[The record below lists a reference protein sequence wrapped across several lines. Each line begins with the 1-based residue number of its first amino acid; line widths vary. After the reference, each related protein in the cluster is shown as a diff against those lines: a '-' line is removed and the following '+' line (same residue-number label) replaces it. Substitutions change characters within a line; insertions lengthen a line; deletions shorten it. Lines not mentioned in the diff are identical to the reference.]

1 MIVFLISTPP
11 TQTNLDCR
19 GEYLVDKNNEDVIKK
34 IKLNGVSI
42 TLLGTAHVSKESVA
56 LVEEQILSKE
66 FDCIAV
72 ELCPARYENLKNKSW
87 WKNLDIYEV
96 FKKKKASLLL
106 INLALSAYQRR
117 LADKVG
123 VEAGKEMMRAIELA
137 TENEIRLEVVD
148 RDITTTLHRLV
159 TKVSFWQK
167 IKIFS
172 GLVVGIFVGEEIDKE
187 QIENLKKGDM
197 LHSVIEEFGD
207 SLPQIKKVL
216 IDERDEFMTG
226 KLSMLTKLENPP
238 KNILAIIGAGHL
250 EGMVPSFDK
259 PPNQSEMN
267 ELTKKSPP
275 NRIGYFIGWG
285 ICVLILSMFYVG
297 YQQSPELG
305 WSLVVTWV
313 LINGGFSALGAAL
326 ALAHPVSVLA
336 AFFAAP
342 LTSLNPTIGAGMV
355 VGLVESYLRKPK
367 VADFERLKDDISS
380 FPMWWKNGV
389 ARVLLVF
396 LFANFGS
403 AFGTYVSGASIIKQ
417 ILS

>member
-1 MIVFLISTPP
+1 MIT
-11 TQTNLDCR
+11 
-19 GEYLVDKNNEDVIKK
+19 ENEDI
-34 IKLNGVSI
+34 INIIQLDGTTI
-42 TLLGTAHVSKESVA
+42 TMLGTAHVSKESVA
-56 LVEEQILSKE
+56 LVEEKIMSRD
-66 FDCIAV
+66 FDCVAV
-72 ELCPARYENLKNKSW
+72 ELCPARYENLKNRSW

-96 FKKKKASLLL
+96 FRKKKASLLL

-123 VEAGKEMMRAIELA
+123 VEAGKEMIRATELA
-137 TENEIRLEVVD
+137 LENDIRLEVVD

-172 GLVVGIFVGEEIDKE
+172 GLIAGIFVGDEVDRD

-226 KLSMLTKLENPP
+226 KLSMLAMSENSP
-238 KNILAIIGAGHL
+238 KNILAVVGAGHL
-250 EGMVPSFDK
+250 VGMVPSFKK
-259 PPNQSEMN
+259 PPDQNRMD
-267 ELTKKSPP
+267 ELVRKPP
-275 NRIGYFIGWG
+275 SSRIGYFVGWG
-285 ICVLILSMFYVG
+285 ICVFILGMFYVG

-313 LINGGFSALGAAL
+313 LINGGLSALGATL
-326 ALAHPVSVLA
+326 ALAHPITVIT
-336 AFFAAP
+336 AFLAAP

-367 VADFERLKDDISS
+367 VTDFERLRDDIASL
-380 FPMWWKNGV
+380 PMWWKNGV
-389 ARVLLVF
+389 VRVLLIF
-396 LFANFGS
+396 FFANVGS
-403 AFGTYVSGASIIKQ
+403 AVGTYVAGASIIQQ
-417 ILS
+417 ILG

>member
-1 MIVFLISTPP
+1 LFFLSSFQID
-11 TQTNLDCR
+11 LDHR
-19 GEYLVDKNNEDVIKK
+19 GAYLVDKENEGVIKN
-34 IKLNGVSI
+34 IQLNGVTI

-56 LVEEQILSKE
+56 LVEKKILSKD

-72 ELCPARYENLKNKSW
+72 ELCSARYENLKNRSW

-123 VEAGKEMMRAIELA
+123 VEAGKEMIRATELA
-137 TENEIRLEVVD
+137 AENDIRLEVVD

-172 GLVVGIFVGEEIDKE
+172 GLIVGIFVGEEVDKD

-226 KLSMLTKLENPP
+226 KLSMLTMSENAP
-238 KNILAIIGAGHL
+238 KNILAIVGAGHL
-250 EGMVPSFDK
+250 LGMVPSFDN

-267 ELTKKSPP
+267 ALSTKPP
-275 NRIGYFIGWG
+275 SGRIGYFVGWG
-285 ICVLILSMFYVG
+285 ICILILSMFYVG
-297 YQQSPELG
+297 YQQSPEPG

-313 LINGGFSALGAAL
+313 LINGGLSALGAAF
-326 ALAHPVSVLA
+326 ALAHPVSILA

-355 VGLVESYLRKPK
+355 VGLIESYLRKPK
-367 VADFERLKDDISS
+367 VTDFERLRDDISS

-389 ARVLLVF
+389 VRVLLVF
-396 LFANFGS
+396 FFANVGS
-403 AFGTYVSGASIIKQ
+403 AVGTYVAGASIIQQ

>member
-1 MIVFLISTPP
+1 MD
-11 TQTNLDCR
+11 Q
-19 GEYLVDKNNEDVIKK
+19 NNEDVIKN
-34 IKLNGVSI
+34 IKLNGASI
-42 TLLGTAHVSKESVA
+42 ALLGTAHVSKESVA

-87 WKNLDIYEV
+87 WQNLDIYEV

-148 RDITTTLHRLV
+148 RDITTTLHRLI

-172 GLVVGIFVGEEIDKE
+172 GLVVGIFVGEKIDKE

-238 KNILAIIGAGHL
+238 KNILAIVGAGHL
-250 EGMVPSFDK
+250 VGMVPNFDK

-336 AFFAAP
+336 AFLAAP

-396 LFANFGS
+396 FFANVGS
-403 AFGTYVSGASIIKQ
+403 AFGTYVAGASIIKQ

>member
-1 MIVFLISTPP
+1 M
-11 TQTNLDCR
+11 
-19 GEYLVDKNNEDVIKK
+19 DKDNEDVIKT
-34 IKLNGVSI
+34 IKLNDATI
-42 TLLGTAHVSKESVA
+42 TLIGTAHVSKESVD
-56 LVEEQILSKE
+56 LVEKKILSKD

-123 VEAGKEMMRAIELA
+123 VEAGKEMIRATELA
-137 TENEIRLEVVD
+137 AENDIRLEVVD

-159 TKVSFWQK
+159 TTVSFWQK

-172 GLVVGIFVGEEIDKE
+172 GLIAGIFVGEEVDKD
-187 QIENLKKGDM
+187 QIESLKKGDM
-197 LHSVIEEFGD
+197 LHSVIEEFGE

-216 IDERDEFMTG
+216 IDERDEFMAG
-226 KLSMLTKLENPP
+226 KLSMLTASENPP
-238 KNILAIIGAGHL
+238 KNILAIVGAGHL
-250 EGMVPSFDK
+250 VGMVPGLDN
-259 PPNQSEMN
+259 PPNESQMI
-267 ELTKKSPP
+267 ELTKKPP
-275 NRIGYFIGWG
+275 SGRVGFYIGWG
-285 ICVLILSMFYVG
+285 VCIIILSMFYVG

-305 WSLVVTWV
+305 WSLIVTWV
-313 LINGGFSALGAAL
+313 LINGGLSALGAAL

-336 AFFAAP
+336 AFLAAP

-367 VADFERLKDDISS
+367 VTDFERLRDDISS

-389 ARVLLVF
+389 VRVLLVF
-396 LFANFGS
+396 FFANVGS
-403 AFGTYVSGASIIKQ
+403 AVGTYVAGASIIQQ

>member
-1 MIVFLISTPP
+1 MFFLSYFQI
-11 TQTNLDCR
+11 DFDYR
-19 GEYLVDKNNEDVIKK
+19 GAYLVDKANEDVIKK
-34 IKLNGVSI
+34 IQLNGATI

-56 LVEEQILSKE
+56 LVEKKILSKD

-87 WKNLDIYEV
+87 WQNLDIYEV

-123 VEAGKEMMRAIELA
+123 VEAGKEMIRATELA
-137 TENEIRLEVVD
+137 TENDIRLEVVD
-148 RDITTTLHRLV
+148 RDISTTLHRLV

-172 GLVVGIFVGEEIDKE
+172 GLIVGIFLGEEVDKD

-226 KLSMLTKLENPP
+226 KLSMLTMSENPP
-238 KNILAIIGAGHL
+238 KNILAIVGAGHL
-250 EGMVPSFDK
+250 VGMVPSFDS

-267 ELTKKSPP
+267 ALTKKPP
-275 NRIGYFIGWG
+275 SSRIGYFVGWG
-285 ICVLILSMFYVG
+285 ICILILSMFYVG

-313 LINGGFSALGAAL
+313 LINGGLSALGAAL
-326 ALAHPVSVLA
+326 ALAHPVSILA

-355 VGLVESYLRKPK
+355 VGLIESYLRKPK
-367 VADFERLKDDISS
+367 VTDFERLRDDISS

-389 ARVLLVF
+389 VRVLLVF
-396 LFANFGS
+396 FFANVGS
-403 AFGTYVSGASIIKQ
+403 AIGTYVAGASIIQQ

>member
-1 MIVFLISTPP
+1 M
-11 TQTNLDCR
+11 
-19 GEYLVDKNNEDVIKK
+19 DKANEDVIKK
-34 IKLNGVSI
+34 IQLNGATI

-56 LVEEQILSKE
+56 LVEKKILSKD

-87 WKNLDIYEV
+87 WHNLDIYEV

-123 VEAGKEMMRAIELA
+123 VEAGKEMIRATELA
-137 TENEIRLEVVD
+137 TENDIRLEVVD
-148 RDITTTLHRLV
+148 RDISTTLHRLV

-172 GLVVGIFVGEEIDKE
+172 GLIVGIFVGEEIDKD

-197 LHSVIEEFGD
+197 LHSVIEEFGA

-226 KLSMLTKLENPP
+226 KLSMLTMSENPP
-238 KNILAIIGAGHL
+238 KNILAIVGAGHL
-250 EGMVPSFDK
+250 VGMVPSFDS

-267 ELTKKSPP
+267 ALTKKPP
-275 NRIGYFIGWG
+275 SSRIGYFVGWG
-285 ICVLILSMFYVG
+285 ICILILSMFYVG

-313 LINGGFSALGAAL
+313 LINGGLSALGAAL
-326 ALAHPVSVLA
+326 ALAHPVSILA

-355 VGLVESYLRKPK
+355 VGLIESYLRKPK
-367 VADFERLKDDISS
+367 VTDFERLRDDISS

-389 ARVLLVF
+389 VRVLLVF
-396 LFANFGS
+396 FFANVGS
-403 AFGTYVSGASIIKQ
+403 AIGTYIAGASIIQQ

>member
-1 MIVFLISTPP
+1 M
-11 TQTNLDCR
+11 
-19 GEYLVDKNNEDVIKK
+19 DKANEDVIKK
-34 IKLNGVSI
+34 IQLNGATI

-56 LVEEQILSKE
+56 LVEKKILSKD

-87 WKNLDIYEV
+87 WQNLDIYEV

-123 VEAGKEMMRAIELA
+123 VEAGKEMIRATELA
-137 TENEIRLEVVD
+137 TENGIRLEVVD
-148 RDITTTLHRLV
+148 RDISTTLHRLV

-172 GLVVGIFVGEEIDKE
+172 GLIVGIFLGEEVDKD

-216 IDERDEFMTG
+216 IDERDEFMAG
-226 KLSMLTKLENPP
+226 KLSMLTMSENPP
-238 KNILAIIGAGHL
+238 KNILAIVGAGHL
-250 EGMVPSFDK
+250 VGMVPSFDS

-267 ELTKKSPP
+267 ALTKKPP
-275 NRIGYFIGWG
+275 SSRIGYFVGWG
-285 ICVLILSMFYVG
+285 ICILILSMFYVG

-313 LINGGFSALGAAL
+313 LINGGLSALGAAL
-326 ALAHPVSVLA
+326 ALAHPVSILA

-355 VGLVESYLRKPK
+355 VGLIESYLRKPK
-367 VADFERLKDDISS
+367 VTDFERLRDDISS

-389 ARVLLVF
+389 VRVLLVF
-396 LFANFGS
+396 FFANVGS
-403 AFGTYVSGASIIKQ
+403 AIGTYVAGASIIQQ

>member
-1 MIVFLISTPP
+1 MFFLSYFQI
-11 TQTNLDCR
+11 DFDYR
-19 GEYLVDKNNEDVIKK
+19 GTYLVDKANEDVIKK
-34 IKLNGVSI
+34 IQLNGATI

-56 LVEEQILSKE
+56 LVEKKILSKD

-87 WKNLDIYEV
+87 WQNLDIYEV

-123 VEAGKEMMRAIELA
+123 VEAGKEMIRATELA
-137 TENEIRLEVVD
+137 TENDIRLEVVD

-172 GLVVGIFVGEEIDKE
+172 GLIVGIFLGEEVDKD

-226 KLSMLTKLENPP
+226 KLSMLTMSENPP
-238 KNILAIIGAGHL
+238 KNILAIVGAGHL
-250 EGMVPSFDK
+250 VGMVPSFDS

-267 ELTKKSPP
+267 ALTKKPP
-275 NRIGYFIGWG
+275 SSRIGYFVGWG
-285 ICVLILSMFYVG
+285 ICILILSMFYVG

-313 LINGGFSALGAAL
+313 LINGGLSALGAAL
-326 ALAHPVSVLA
+326 ALAHPVSILA

-355 VGLVESYLRKPK
+355 VGLIESYLRKPK
-367 VADFERLKDDISS
+367 VTDFERLRDDISS

-389 ARVLLVF
+389 VRVLLVF
-396 LFANFGS
+396 FFANVGS
-403 AFGTYVSGASIIKQ
+403 AIGTYVAGASIIQQ

>member
-1 MIVFLISTPP
+1 M
-11 TQTNLDCR
+11 
-19 GEYLVDKNNEDVIKK
+19 DKNNEDVIKK
-34 IKLNGVSI
+34 IKLNGASI

-87 WKNLDIYEV
+87 WQNLDIYEV

-226 KLSMLTKLENPP
+226 KLSMLTKLENAP
-238 KNILAIIGAGHL
+238 KNILAIVGAGHL
-250 EGMVPSFDK
+250 VGMVPNFDK
-259 PPNQSEMN
+259 PPNQLQMN
-267 ELTKKSPP
+267 ELTKKPPP
-275 NRIGYFIGWG
+275 NQIGYFIGWG

-336 AFFAAP
+336 AFLAAP

-367 VADFERLKDDISS
+367 VTDFERLKDDISS

-396 LFANFGS
+396 FFANVGS
-403 AFGTYVSGASIIKQ
+403 AVGTYVAGASIIKQ